1 MSAKKLSENKERYGY
16 KKVLAENG
24 VPVPGLW
31 QRLEKYSAR
40 VSIVKNGRIFSTFI
54 SLKAK
59 SLQKA
64 IDECQKL
71 QAYWAKERNNFK
83 IHEIT
88 ENALKEEVF
97 LLLNVFV
104 SALRGLKEEKPSAYQ
119 NYVIDIQNKDLLT
132 KLKPMIETSKVL
144 YSSTFNELLTKT
156 AQNIRLIKA
165 DELKQLKELEEKER
179 QELEEKKK
187 VLSAQ
192 IDTQLGQMNEMVVPL
207 KKKAWEL
214 IDNLLK
220 EALSKEEEDSLI
232 FDIDDVIS
240 EEAETYSLDK
250 KLEAILEKQFSREMF
265 IPEDNGAE
273 IITEKGE
280 KIYKA
285 LEHYQKNRRK
295 SEELAF
301 GTKSN
306 TAFKIIQKVIYPL
319 ETQIRILKALLRYC
333 PKEDQQPKESK

>member
-97 LLLNVFV
+97 WLLGVF
-104 SALRGLKEEKPSAYQ
+104 
-119 NYVIDIQNKDLLT
+119 
-132 KLKPMIETSKVL
+132 
-144 YSSTFNELLTKT
+144 FNELLDLGEKAPSVYEDYSEDVENKEFLLRFVSMLKWCFLIRKIHEELPGLKDNPSMDQITSTVSQLTDEQLIHFFKIGNDCKLLEQRTK
-156 AQNIRLIKA
+156 N
-165 DELKQLKELEEKER
+165 D
-179 QELEEKKK
+179 
-187 VLSAQ
+187 
-192 IDTQLGQMNEMVVPL
+192 
-207 KKKAWEL
+207 
-214 IDNLLK
+214 IDNLFK
-220 EALSKEEEDSLI
+220 EALEHEDN
-232 FDIDDVIS
+232 
-240 EEAETYSLDK
+240 ETSMGFK
-250 KLEAILEKQFSREMF
+250 TSSSVKLENILRLFGKLYTKDGNSETDQK
-265 IPEDNGAE
+265 
-273 IITEKGE
+273 KGE
-280 KIYKA
+280 SFLKA
-285 LEHYQKNRRK
+285 LEHYQTNRRK

-306 TAFKIIQKVIYPL
+306 TAFKIIQNVIYPL
-319 ETQIRILKALLRYC
+319 ETQIRIVKALLRYC
-333 PKEDQQPKESK
+333 PKEEQQASKS

>member
-97 LLLNVFV
+97 LLSRVFTSV
-104 SALRGLKEEKPSAYQ
+104 LRDLEKESFSVYKKYLQ
-119 NYVIDIQNKDLLT
+119 DIQNKEFFE
-132 KLKPMIETSKVL
+132 K
-144 YSSTFNELLTKT
+144 YSL
-156 AQNIRLIKA
+156 LIKA
-165 DELKQLKELEEKER
+165 HKSYFQVIGRLDDYLNKFTQLDPKQREEWQKEQRQIEAECKQLEQKAKE
-179 QELEEKKK
+179 
-187 VLSAQ
+187 S
-192 IDTQLGQMNEMVVPL
+192 IDTLF
-207 KKKAWEL
+207 
-214 IDNLLK
+214 K
-220 EALSKEEEDSLI
+220 EALNKEEDSLF
-232 FDIDDVIS
+232 FDINDVIS
-240 EEAETYSLDK
+240 EEEEIYTLDK
-250 KLEAILEKQFSREMF
+250 KLEGILGKQFSREMF
-265 IPEDNGAE
+265 IPEDDGAE
-273 IITEKGE
+273 IVTEKGE
-280 KIYKA
+280 KLSKA
-285 LEHYQKNRRK
+285 LEHYQKSRRK
-295 SEELAF
+295 AEGLAF

-306 TAFKIIQKVIYPL
+306 TAFKIIQRVIYPL
-319 ETQIRILKALLRYC
+319 ETKIRILRALCCYC
-333 PKEDQQPKESK
+333 PKEGQEPKESK